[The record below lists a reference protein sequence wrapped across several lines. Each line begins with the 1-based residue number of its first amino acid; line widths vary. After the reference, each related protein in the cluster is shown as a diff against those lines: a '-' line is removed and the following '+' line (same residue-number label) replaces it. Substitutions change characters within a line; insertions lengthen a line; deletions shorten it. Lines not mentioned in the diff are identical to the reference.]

1 MLVIGG
7 IVMYS
12 KNKLSIVNGLC
23 AGVLVWIILLISDY
37 IDETVLDKGFFI
49 GLIIYMIVP
58 VILVCCYIY
67 NYIAYK
73 PDRKK
78 LLAWFGGYSAA
89 FLVSGVIVFILVN
102 NGLLIKQKYR
112 GDGIYLNGMEYMFY
126 GVPAIVVFGM
136 LCIVFHLIYFKIKK
150 HRNSGL

>member
-1 MLVIGG
+1 MRHLPTDV
-7 IVMYS
+7 
-12 KNKLSIVNGLC
+12 NKCLNIELFK
-23 AGVLVWIILLISDY
+23 A
-37 IDETVLDKGFFI
+37 
-49 GLIIYMIVP
+49 LIISLIT
-58 VILVCCYIY
+58 LLLLE
-67 NYIAYK
+67 
-73 PDRKK
+73 

>member
-1 MLVIGG
+1 
-7 IVMYS
+7 MYS
-12 KNKLSIVNGLC
+12 KNKPSIVNGLC

-89 FLVSGVIVFILVN
+89 FLVSGVIVFILVIR
-102 NGLLIKQKYR
+102 GTGKFIYQGCGRETKKGRVYLSFKKY
-112 GDGIYLNGMEYMFY
+112 
-126 GVPAIVVFGM
+126 V
-136 LCIVFHLIYFKIKK
+136 
-150 HRNSGL
+150 